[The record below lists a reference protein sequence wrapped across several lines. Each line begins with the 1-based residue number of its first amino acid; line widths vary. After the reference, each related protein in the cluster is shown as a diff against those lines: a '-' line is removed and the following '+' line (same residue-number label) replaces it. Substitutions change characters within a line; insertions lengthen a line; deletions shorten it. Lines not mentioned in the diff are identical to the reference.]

1 MTDQLSPDQISIVE
15 YCFAA
20 IPHQPGEGA
29 RILSALK
36 EAGTNLT
43 GFLGYWKT
51 AWSAEIVLILDE
63 KAPGLTAAAKKAG
76 LKLSPKQKG
85 FMVKGK
91 DRPGVIADLMC
102 KLAEAG
108 INVTSLHALSAGQ
121 GGYGALIAVSQPDF
135 RKTAKT
141 LGVS

>member
-1 MTDQLSPDQISIVE
+1 MPDQISIVE

-20 IPHQPGEGA
+20 IPHQAGEGA

-36 EAGTNLT
+36 DAGTNLA

-51 AWSAEIVLILDE
+51 SWSAEIVLILDE
-63 KAPGLTAAAKKAG
+63 KAPGLAPAARKAG

-91 DRPGVIADLMC
+91 DRPGAIAELMC
-102 KLAEAG
+102 NLAEAG
-108 INVTSLHALSAGQ
+108 INVTSLHALSAG
-121 GGYGALIAVSQPDF
+121 GGHFGALVAVSQTDF

-141 LGVS
+141 LGVK